1 MGGEL
6 LASLELGGGFVIVEV
21 VGVGRLRGSHSA
33 MVQARCKIIL
43 WAQKIMVN
51 EAR

>member
-33 MVQARCKIIL
+33 MVRDCLLSA
-43 WAQKIMVN
+43 AMS
-51 EAR
+51 

>member
-33 MVQARCKIIL
+33 MVREGARYCGHK
-43 WAQKIMVN
+43 KIMVN